1 MRTWV
6 SGTEKGVSR
15 RYRLGIARASLKFTD
30 LMIFQIWYLLILY
43 RSTLPESSFTKQ
55 QQRVSQEASKT
66 VQVHMG
72 SMETLFS
79 NDNNLSASQRSFTK
93 QQQWGDKVSGEAI
106 EMAQVQVESQ

>member
-43 RSTLPESSFTKQ
+43 RSTLPESSFMKQ
-55 QQRVSQEASKT
+55 QQRVSKEASKT
-66 VQVHMG
+66 VQVLMG
-72 SMETLFS
+72 GVNGNTLH
-79 NDNNLSASQRSFTK
+79 QRK
-93 QQQWGDKVSGEAI
+93 
-106 EMAQVQVESQ
+106 